1 MIINKETVMYTDIAL
16 DHISDPRNAGEIK
29 DADGIGN
36 IGNPTDGDKLTIYI
50 KVDKDILT
58 DVTFKAF
65 GCGAAIAAGSMM
77 TVMAKGKT
85 LEQAMT
91 ITNEAVSE
99 ALGGLP
105 PQKLQCSNIAADAL
119 HNAINDYKSK
129 R

>member
-1 MIINKETVMYTDIAL
+1 MYNDIAL

-29 DADGIGN
+29 DADGIGH
-36 IGNPTDGDKLTIYI
+36 IGNPADGDKITIYI
-50 KVDKDILT
+50 KVHDDIIT

-65 GCGAAIAAGSMM
+65 GCGAAIAASSMI

-85 LEQAMT
+85 IDQAMT

-99 ALGGLP
+99 ELGGLP
-105 PQKLQCSNIAADAL
+105 LQKLSCSNIAADAL
-119 HNAINDYKSK
+119 HNAIDDYKSK